1 MSARLNMFD
10 AAPEMVAAMTALE
23 TAVANSGLDETIYH
37 LVKLRAS
44 QINGC
49 AFCIHMHT
57 REARLHGEREDRLH
71 MVVAWWESSVFTDR
85 ERAALQ
91 WTDSLTLIAQTRVPD
106 ADFAAV
112 KAQFTDAE
120 IVKLTV
126 LIGAIN
132 TWNRMAVAF
141 RSQHPRS
148 WSIEPKAAA

>member
-1 MSARLNMFD
+1 MSARMNFYE
-10 AAPEMVAAMTALE
+10 AAPEMIAAMVALE
-23 TAVANSGLDETIYH
+23 TAVANSGLEESLRH

-49 AFCIHMHT
+49 AFCVHMHT

-71 MVVAWWESSVFTDR
+71 MVVAWWESTLFTER

-132 TWNRMAVAF
+132 TWNRLAVGF
-141 RSQHPRS
+141 RAQHPKS